1 MALVPWIQVYS
12 NLLTHPK
19 TARLAE
25 ELGLSSSSVEP
36 EAVAVGML
44 VGLWTWAI
52 QNAYDGD
59 LSQCSSRLIAGACR
73 WRRKPDALIAGLK
86 AAGWMDPDRKLH
98 NWEQYSVLYMDAE
111 DSKREKTRK
120 RVQRYRDKRSNAD
133 VTQA

>member
-1 MALVPWIQVYS
+1 MAMVPWIQIYS

-36 EAVAVGML
+36 EVMAVGML

-59 LSQCSSRLIAGACR
+59 LSQCSPRLIAGACR
-73 WRRKPDALIAGLK
+73 WRKKPDILVGSLK
-86 AAGWMDPDRKLH
+86 AAGWMDPDGKLH
-98 NWEQYSVLYMDAE
+98 NWDQYAVLLMDAE
-111 DSKREKTRK
+111 DNKREKTK
-120 RVQRYRDKRSNAD
+120 ERVKRYREKTRNAD
-133 VTQA
+133 VTPV